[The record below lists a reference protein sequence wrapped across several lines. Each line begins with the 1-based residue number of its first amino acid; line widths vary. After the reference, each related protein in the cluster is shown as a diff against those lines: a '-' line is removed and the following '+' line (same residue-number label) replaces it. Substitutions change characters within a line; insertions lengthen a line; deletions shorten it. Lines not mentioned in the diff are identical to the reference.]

1 MVMSQSPPHAAP
13 ELSRREIL
21 TVFAGLMAGMSL
33 ASLDGTAVNTAIA
46 TMVADL
52 GGLSAYA
59 WIGTA
64 YLLTSTISNAL
75 FGKLSDIY
83 GRRPLFQAAIVTFII
98 GSIGC
103 AVAQS
108 MSVLV
113 ISRGVQGIG
122 GGGLMSMA
130 FVIIGD
136 TVPPRERGRYV
147 GMITSVFAV
156 GSVVGPLIGGFFT
169 EQLSWRW
176 IFIINVPIGIVALVI
191 TSAALRIPFQKRDHN
206 VDWLGSALLTVS
218 VTCLILLLSW
228 SSEEHGWTSS
238 LSVVL
243 GVAAVLIG
251 IAFVQWEK
259 KAPEPVMPLHLF
271 RNDVLRV
278 TIPLVAFAGTIIYG
292 ANAFIPLFLQ
302 AVTGVSPT
310 NSGLLLIPIM
320 AGVTLASI
328 GTGRLTT
335 RNGKYRHWPILG
347 AVSLTIGMV
356 FLAAMS
362 DTGLG
367 MASALTGMVFV
378 GLGIG
383 SIMPTCTL
391 ATQNAVDWQDLGVA
405 SAAITFFRTL
415 GGVVGLAASGALL
428 NSRITGKVDKA
439 LLQAPREIKSIPD
452 AELRERVLDVL
463 GSGLTSI
470 YKVAIPVALL
480 VIVIATRLPDRPLRQ
495 TTGAP
500 SAVAD

>member
-1 MVMSQSPPHAAP
+1 MTAAHSPEAP
-13 ELSRREIL
+13 ALTRREIL

-64 YLLTSTISNAL
+64 YLLTSTVSNAL

-83 GRRPLFQAAIVTFII
+83 GRRPMFQAAIVTFII

-176 IFIINVPIGIVALVI
+176 IFIVNIPIGVIALVV
-191 TSAALRIPFQKRDHN
+191 TSAALRIPFQKRDHA
-206 VDWLGSALLTVS
+206 VDWLGSALLTAS

-228 SSEEHGWTSS
+228 SSEEYGWTST
-238 LSVVL
+238 LSMVL
-243 GVAAVLIG
+243 GISAVLIG
-251 IAFVQWEK
+251 ITFVSWEK
-259 KAPEPVMPLHLF
+259 RAPEPVMPLHLF
-271 RNDVLRV
+271 KIDVIRV
-278 TIPLVAFAGTIIYG
+278 TVPLVAFAGTIIYG

-310 NSGLLLIPIM
+310 KSGLLLIPIM
-320 AGVTLASI
+320 AGVTIASI
-328 GTGRLTT
+328 STGRLTT
-335 RNGKYRHWPILG
+335 RSGKYRHWPILG
-347 AVSLTIGMV
+347 AVSLTVGMI
-356 FLAAMS
+356 FLSGMS
-362 DTGLG
+362 DSGLG

-391 ATQNAVDWQDLGVA
+391 ATQNAVDWKDLGVA

-415 GGVVGLAASGALL
+415 GGVIGLAAFGAIL
-428 NSRITGKVDKA
+428 NSRITGKVDKN
-439 LLQAPREIKSIPD
+439 LLQAPRKIKSIPD
-452 AELRERVLDVL
+452 IELRERVLDVL
-463 GSGLTSI
+463 GSGITFL
-470 YKVAIPVALL
+470 YKIAIPVAI
-480 VIVIATRLPDRPLRQ
+480 IVVLIAIRLPARPLRQ

-500 SAVAD
+500 TVSTD

>member
-1 MVMSQSPPHAAP
+1 
-13 ELSRREIL
+13 
-21 TVFAGLMAGMSL
+21 
-33 ASLDGTAVNTAIA
+33 
-46 TMVADL
+46 
-52 GGLSAYA
+52 
-59 WIGTA
+59 
-64 YLLTSTISNAL
+64 
-75 FGKLSDIY
+75 
-83 GRRPLFQAAIVTFII
+83 
-98 GSIGC
+98 
-103 AVAQS
+103 
-108 MSVLV
+108 
-113 ISRGVQGIG
+113 
-122 GGGLMSMA
+122 
-130 FVIIGD
+130 
-136 TVPPRERGRYV
+136 
-147 GMITSVFAV
+147 
-156 GSVVGPLIGGFFT
+156 
-169 EQLSWRW
+169 
-176 IFIINVPIGIVALVI
+176 
-191 TSAALRIPFQKRDHN
+191 
-206 VDWLGSALLTVS
+206 
-218 VTCLILLLSW
+218 LLSW
-228 SSEEHGWTSS
+228 SSEEYGWTST
-238 LSVVL
+238 LSVVF

-328 GTGRLTT
+328 STGRLTT
-335 RNGKYRHWPILG
+335 RSGKYRHWPILG

-356 FLAAMS
+356 FLSAMS

-415 GGVVGLAASGALL
+415 GGVVGLAAFGALL

-452 AELRERVLDVL
+452 IELREQVLDVL
-463 GSGLTSI
+463 ANGITFL
-470 YKVAIPVALL
+470 YKVAIPVAIL
-480 VIVIATRLPDRPLRQ
+480 VIIIAVRLPDRPLRQ

-500 SAVAD
+500 GATAD